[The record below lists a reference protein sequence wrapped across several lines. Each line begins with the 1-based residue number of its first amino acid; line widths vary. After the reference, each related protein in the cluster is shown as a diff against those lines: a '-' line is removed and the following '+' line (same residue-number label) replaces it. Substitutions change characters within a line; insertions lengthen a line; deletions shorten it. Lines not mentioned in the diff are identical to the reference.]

1 MWLFCFSQ
9 HHLLRTTVLSPTEGF
24 WHRVENH
31 VTIYARVH
39 FWSLSSIPQFTYLP
53 VCQCQTIL
61 MTLAQ
66 LCVFWNYVE
75 SCLYSWGSC
84 WVGFFYCGGF
94 LGFLGLALRDAFLL
108 LHIAQFVHFHWSMAF
123 SCPKCICSIADG
135 YLILSQNLW
144 YFLEI
149 DCCYPVSSV
158 DKVWI
163 LFHSSPSIFYSFFWP
178 RSSLWFHFLSF

>member
-84 WVGFFYCGGF
+84 WVGFFLLWWFFGFFGFSIERCISIIAYSSICSFSLKYGILLSKMYLFYCWWIFNSFPKPMVLFGN
-94 LGFLGLALRDAFLL
+94 RLL
-108 LHIAQFVHFHWSMAF
+108 L
-123 SCPKCICSIADG
+123 
-135 YLILSQNLW
+135 
-144 YFLEI
+144 
-149 DCCYPVSSV
+149 
-158 DKVWI
+158 
-163 LFHSSPSIFYSFFWP
+163 PSLLC
-178 RSSLWFHFLSF
+178 R